1 MALRLRRGTD
11 AERLAITPVAG
22 ELVYTTDTKRVYV
35 GDGSTVGGLPIDANA
50 IQSIDSLQDVDTSSS
65 PPVVGQV
72 LKWDGSNWV
81 ADDEAAFTGGVVEGS
96 NYRIGI
102 VADDSTLMVD
112 TATNTFTGSLTGDVT
127 GRLTGDLL
135 SQDGST
141 VIVSSSN
148 NTINADQIFGDVI
161 GNITGNLYGSDSST
175 IIDKN

>member
-72 LKWDGSNWV
+72 LKWDGSNL
-81 ADDEAAFTGGVVEGS
+81 DEPLEAAE
-96 NYRIGI
+96 
-102 VADDSTLMVD
+102 A
-112 TATNTFTGSLTGDVT
+112 
-127 GRLTGDLL
+127 
-135 SQDGST
+135 
-141 VIVSSSN
+141 
-148 NTINADQIFGDVI
+148 
-161 GNITGNLYGSDSST
+161 
-175 IIDKN
+175 